1 MFGSSGAQSEEE
13 ECFVNRVPV
22 KKFGR
27 NNGEFTSNG
36 RRAKESGVLRVSL

>member
-1 MFGSSGAQSEEE
+1 MFGSSVSEE

-27 NNGEFTSNG
+27 NNGEFTSDGG
-36 RRAKESGVLRVSL
+36 RVKESGVLRVSL